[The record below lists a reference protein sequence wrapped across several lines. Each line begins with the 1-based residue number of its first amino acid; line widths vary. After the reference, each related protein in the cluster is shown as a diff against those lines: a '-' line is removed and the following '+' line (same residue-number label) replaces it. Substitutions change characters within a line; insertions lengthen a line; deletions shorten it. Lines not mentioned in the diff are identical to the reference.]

1 MHAHAYVSGET
12 YAATEININ
21 NQQYYNIQTGDY
33 EITDLAGGE
42 YFIALNW
49 MGAELHL
56 SSGYYFINPGSQL
69 QVDFILE
76 GRKGNISG
84 SVKDNL
90 SQPVSNCYLRMI
102 KILEFNSVITKYTT
116 DVFRS
121 DTNGNFNLETFYG
134 DYTIIASRTNE
145 NLDDPSNAEM
155 SNSVS
160 INETPT
166 NIDLILP

>member
-1 MHAHAYVSGET
+1 
-12 YAATEININ
+12 
-21 NQQYYNIQTGDY
+21 
-33 EITDLAGGE
+33 
-42 YFIALNW
+42 
-49 MGAELHL
+49 
-56 SSGYYFINPGSQL
+56 
-69 QVDFILE
+69 
-76 GRKGNISG
+76 
-84 SVKDNL
+84 
-90 SQPVSNCYLRMI
+90 
-102 KILEFNSVITKYTT
+102 TKYTT